1 MTFASEGHSRGLLRV
16 SKTFAKDHLQLY
28 SSPGQDEEVV
38 DLKLL
43 DPGDL
48 HLELLHVGLHLVDD
62 VAHRHVQQ
70 QVLVVVV
77 KHCQETRVTSFLYY

>member
-1 MTFASEGHSRGLLRV
+1 MTFLSEGPGGGLLRDYK
-16 SKTFAKDHLQLY
+16 SSIFAKDYFQLY
-28 SSPGQDEEVV
+28 YSPGQDEEVV

-48 HLELLHVGLHLVDD
+48 HLELVHVGLHLVDD

-77 KHCQETRVTSFLYY
+77 KH

>member
-1 MTFASEGHSRGLLRV
+1 MTFASEGPSKGLLCDY
-16 SKTFAKDHLQLY
+16 KTSIFAYYHFQLY
-28 SSPGQDEEVV
+28 HSPGQDEEVV

-48 HLELLHVGLHLVDD
+48 HLELVHVCLHLVDD

-77 KHCQETRVTSFLYY
+77 KHCQQT